1 MADALVV
8 SIQVGMPQTMVDV
21 SGIDRLDP
29 EWTSG
34 IFKYPVDRPVRLTVT
49 GPEGDGQA
57 DLTVH
62 GGIHQAVLLYA
73 ASHYPDWRERLARPD
88 LAPGSFGENLTVDG
102 LTEADVCIGDHYEL
116 GETLLE
122 VSQPR
127 RPCWK
132 LSRRNGIGDLAQ
144 QVQRSGRG
152 GWYVRVLREGE
163 VAAGQ
168 PLLRV
173 ARPYPQW
180 TVARAN
186 DIIYG
191 REKDPV
197 ARAALAACPALS
209 PRWRNVLTGG
219 PDRVA

>member
-1 MADALVV
+1 MTQPVV
-8 SIQVGMPQTMVDV
+8 LSIQVGMPKSMIDE
-21 SGIDRLDP
+21 SGIDRLSP

-34 IFKYPVDRPVRLTVT
+34 IFKSPVEGPVYLTAT

-73 ASHYPDWRERLARPD
+73 ASHYPDWREQLGRSD
-88 LAPGSFGENLTVDG
+88 LPWGSFGENLTIEG
-102 LTEADVCIGDHYEL
+102 LTEADVCIGDRYEL
-116 GETLLE
+116 GEALLE

-132 LSRRNGIGDLAQ
+132 LSRRHGIGDLAQ

-152 GWYVRVLREGE
+152 GWYVRVLREGS
-163 VAAGQ
+163 VAAEQ
-168 PLLRV
+168 PLIRV
-173 ARPYPQW
+173 ARPHPDW

-191 REKDPV
+191 REKNPG